1 MLNPF
6 SRTVLLI
13 LIAFWGI
20 QTSHSF
26 APHAFSL
33 GKPLLAPTSLFGKK
47 AKRKGGGGGGKGGG
61 KKGSNPRQAPQEKQ
75 SVKDDRFDAMTRQ
88 FMFTIVGLNKV
99 LPDKS
104 KTILKNINLSFY
116 PGAKIGL
123 VGLNGSGKSTLLKIM
138 AGVEEEFEGT
148 ARPLPG
154 ASIGYLPQEP
164 ELPFETVQEC
174 IDEAVASAKTII
186 DDYNNLGLKMADP
199 DISQEEMEK
208 VMAEMESL
216 NNKIEA
222 ANLWELDRVVER
234 AMDSLRVPNGEAK
247 TAVLSGGEKRR
258 VALCRLLLGN
268 HDMLL
273 LDEPTNHL
281 DAESISWLEQ
291 FLDDFK
297 GTVVCI
303 THDRYFLENVAKW
316 ILELDRGEGIPFEGN
331 YSAWLE
337 SKNNRLADEKKQQTN
352 AAKAVAAELEWVR
365 SNPKG
370 RAAKS
375 KARLNRYDELLLAA
389 APKELIN
396 AGQIYIP
403 PGPRLGDVVVDVEN
417 VRKAFGERLLIDG
430 MEFSLPPNAI
440 VGVVGPNGAGKSTLI
455 KMIMG
460 KDEPDSGSIRV
471 GDSVNMVGIG
481 QERMDVLDP
490 SKTVFQEI
498 TDELDEIELGTQM
511 VLSRAYVSWFGFK
524 GAMQQALVG
533 NLSGG
538 ERNRVQLAKLLKAG
552 ANFIILDEPTNDLD
566 TETLRSLEEALLNFA
581 GCALVVSHDRFF
593 LDRVA
598 THILACE
605 GDSKWFWFP
614 GNYQE
619 YEENKVAR
627 LGPTSIKP
635 IKYAP
640 LVGM

>member
-1 MLNPF
+1 MIVVVALGCCSSSSN
-6 SRTVLLI
+6 
-13 LIAFWGI
+13 A
-20 QTSHSF
+20 F
-26 APHAFSL
+26 APQAFIPRTATTTSS
-33 GKPLLAPTSLFGKK
+33 APSSALYGKK
-47 AKRKGGGGGGKGGG
+47 SARKGGGGGGKGGN
-61 KKGSNPRQAPQEKQ
+61 KGQAPQEKQ
-75 SVKDDRFDAMTRQ
+75 SVKDDRFDAMTSQ
-88 FMFTIVGLNKV
+88 FMFTIMKLSKI

-138 AGVEEEFEGT
+138 AGLDKEFEGT

-154 ASIGYLPQEP
+154 ASIGFLSQEP
-164 ELPFETVQEC
+164 ELAFATVKEC
-174 IDEAVASAKTII
+174 VDDAVGSSRKIL
-186 DDYNNLGLKMADP
+186 DDYNNLGLKLADP
-199 DISQEEMEK
+199 DITQDDMDKTMAAMET
-208 VMAEMESL
+208 L
-216 NNKIEA
+216 NDQIEA
-222 ANLWELDRVVER
+222 GNLWDLDRVVER
-234 AMDSLRVPNGEAK
+234 AMDSLRVPSGDSK
-247 TAVLSGGEKRR
+247 TDVLSGGEKRR
-258 VALCRLLLGN
+258 VALCRLLLAN

-291 FLDDFK
+291 FLADFK

-303 THDRYFLENVAKW
+303 THDRYFLENVAQW

-331 YSAWLE
+331 YSVWLE
-337 SKNNRLADEKKQQTN
+337 SKAKRLEGEKKIET
-352 AAKAVAAELEWVR
+352 AASRAVASELEWVR
-365 SNPKG
+365 SNPKA
-370 RAAKS
+370 RATKS

-389 APKELIN
+389 APTEMRN
-396 AGQIYIP
+396 SGQIYIP
-403 PGPRLGDVVVDVEN
+403 PGPRLGSVVVDVKN
-417 VRKAFGERLLIDG
+417 VRKSFGDRLLIDG
-430 MEFSLPPNAI
+430 MDFSLPANGI

-460 KDEPDSGSIRV
+460 KDTPDSGTITV
-471 GDSVNMVGIG
+471 GETVNMVGVG
-481 QERMDVLDP
+481 QERMDELD
-490 SKTVFQEI
+490 STKTVFQEI
-498 TDELDEIELGTQM
+498 TDEMDEIELGMQR
-511 VLSRAYVSWFGFK
+511 VQSRAYVSWFGFK
-524 GAMQQALVG
+524 GQMQQAIVG

-538 ERNRVQLAKLLKAG
+538 ERNRVQLAKLLKSG
-552 ANFIILDEPTNDLD
+552 ANLIILDEPTNDLD

-593 LDRVA
+593 LDRIA

-619 YEENKVAR
+619 YEENKIQR
-627 LGPTSIKP
+627 LGKTVLKP